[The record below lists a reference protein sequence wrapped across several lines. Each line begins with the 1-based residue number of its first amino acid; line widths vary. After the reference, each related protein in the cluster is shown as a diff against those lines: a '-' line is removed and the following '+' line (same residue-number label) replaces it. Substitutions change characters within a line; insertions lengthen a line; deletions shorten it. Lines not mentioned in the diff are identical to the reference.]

1 MQGERRGGVNQT
13 HQNSAEERRGD
24 CEQKL
29 KMAGIFLP
37 TPMICSSLPIVVGLP
52 WVASGCCCS
61 SPLEPWSWMG
71 GVWTQVTGEPNSA
84 ASLARLASQVIN
96 PHSSFPFGRT
106 LLCCLSKDG
115 RSVCTK
121 ERNPNF
127 WKRCSFFLL
136 LKPILFSPLL
146 QNSARNTLGSLS
158 NKTEEL
164 CT

>member
-61 SPLEPWSWMG
+61 SPLEPWLWMG
-71 GVWTQVTGEPNSA
+71 GVRTQVTGEPNSA

-96 PHSSFPFGRT
+96 PHSCFPFRRT

-127 WKRCSFFLL
+127 WNRCSFFLL